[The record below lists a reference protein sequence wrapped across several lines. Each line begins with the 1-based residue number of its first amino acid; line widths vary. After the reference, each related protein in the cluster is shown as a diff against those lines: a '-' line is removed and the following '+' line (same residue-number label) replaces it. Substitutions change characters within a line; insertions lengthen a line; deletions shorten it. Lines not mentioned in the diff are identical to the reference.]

1 MGEEAGKDNTGY
13 SLERAICGVCGEGF
27 TEKPIICPECHAPHH
42 DDCWYYIG
50 GCATYGCPGRD
61 TRNRPRFQP
70 PSRRPIP
77 RTLEQ
82 IVLPDDEI
90 DESPFVYTSIAF
102 ALGGFVSFIAGVIP
116 LFVLAI
122 VAVLFCWLLAIKTT
136 KQAIIDVQNQK
147 LFFRNTCF
155 GYILS
160 EEAITHL
167 DGVKWIEI
175 ARSMTAD
182 DRVIKRLVVWFR
194 SGQSLVLTRNY
205 YPNTEFEQ
213 KIDVALMKLERA
225 TELRIYTA
233 SRPVSPLAEAMA
245 KALKHTLPIRRRP
258 R

>member
-1 MGEEAGKDNTGY
+1 M
-13 SLERAICGVCGEGF
+13 
-27 TEKPIICPECHAPHH
+27 
-42 DDCWYYIG
+42 
-50 GCATYGCPGRD
+50 
-61 TRNRPRFQP
+61 
-70 PSRRPIP
+70 
-77 RTLEQ
+77 
-82 IVLPDDEI
+82 PDDEI

-102 ALGGFVSFIAGVIP
+102 ALGGLVSLIAGVMP
-116 LFVLAI
+116 LFILAI
-122 VAVLFCWLLAIKTT
+122 IAVLFCWLLAIKTT

-147 LFFRNTCF
+147 LFFRKTCF

-160 EEAITHL
+160 EEEITHL

-182 DRVIKRLVVWFR
+182 DRIIKRLVVWLR

-225 TELRIYTA
+225 TDLRIYTA

-245 KALKHTLPIRRRP
+245 KALKHTLPLRRRP